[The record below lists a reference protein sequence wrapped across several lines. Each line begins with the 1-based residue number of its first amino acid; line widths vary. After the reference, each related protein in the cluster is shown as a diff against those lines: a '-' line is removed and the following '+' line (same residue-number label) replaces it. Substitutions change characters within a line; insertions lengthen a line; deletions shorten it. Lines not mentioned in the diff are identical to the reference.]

1 MKKPKL
7 TPATVGATVLPLVL
21 VAPKLGGQL
30 DWSWWWVL
38 SPYWIVLPLV
48 VAASLWCRFRAEQNH
63 RTPVH
68 RAAHE
73 SHHDRC
79 DRLVREADE
88 DIRRIDQAIA
98 DSESHYREGR
108 KILKNFFDAFSK
120 GEKHWKILLPPRD
133 YEMLRK
139 ARNEFE
145 KQPKTL

>member
-1 MKKPKL
+1 MKKPRL
-7 TPATVGATVLPLVL
+7 TPARIGTTVLLLVF
-21 VAPKLGGQL
+21 VALKLSGQL

-38 SPYWIVLPLV
+38 SPYWIAFPLV
-48 VAASLWCRFRAEQNH
+48 VAASLWCRFRAEQSH

-79 DRLVREADE
+79 DRLVRAADE

-120 GEKHWKILLPPRD
+120 GEKHWKKLLPPRD
-133 YEMLRK
+133 YETLRK

>member
-1 MKKPKL
+1 MKKPRS
-7 TPATVGATVLPLVL
+7 TPARVGTTALLLVF
-21 VAPKLGGQL
+21 VALKLGGQL

-38 SPYWIVLPLV
+38 SPYWIAFPLV
-48 VAASLWCRFRAEQNH
+48 VAESLRCRFRAEQSN

-68 RAAHE
+68 AAAHE
-73 SHHDRC
+73 PHHDRC
-79 DRLVREADE
+79 DRLLGEADE

-120 GEKHWKILLPPRD
+120 GEKHWKKLLPPRD
-133 YEMLRK
+133 YETLRK